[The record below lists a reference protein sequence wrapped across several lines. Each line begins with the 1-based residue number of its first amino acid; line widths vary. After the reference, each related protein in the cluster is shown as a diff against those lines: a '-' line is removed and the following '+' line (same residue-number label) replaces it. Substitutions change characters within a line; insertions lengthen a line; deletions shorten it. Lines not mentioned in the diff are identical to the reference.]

1 MPSSLSVVIL
11 AAGQGK
17 RMHSA
22 LPKVLHPLAGK
33 PIAAHVIDAARSL
46 GPRAICVVYG
56 HGGEQV
62 RDALAAPDL
71 AFVLQD
77 PPRGTGDAVRK
88 ALAAIPPDGVTLIL
102 LGDVPLVPTAALERL
117 VRAAQDGKLA
127 VLTARVPDPHGLG
140 RVVRDPY
147 GHVRAIVEERDATP
161 DQRRIDEINTGVIAA
176 PTAKLARWVAALR
189 DDNAQK
195 EFYLTDAIGLA
206 VGEGVHVDALL
217 HDDERDV
224 RGINDRLQLAQCE
237 RIFQR
242 RHADALLRRGTWIAD
257 PDRFDVRGTLACG
270 RDVRIDVGC
279 VFEGHVELGDDVVVG
294 AHCVLANVTIGPGT
308 RIAPFS
314 HLEDATVGAACRIGP
329 YARLRPGAE
338 LADEVH
344 IGNFVEVK
352 ASRLGHGAKANH
364 LAYLGD
370 ADVGANVNYGAG
382 AITAN
387 YDGANKHRTVIGDD
401 VHIGSNCVLV
411 APLTIGAGA
420 TVGAGTTL
428 AQDAPPGGL
437 TLARPATVTVPHWRR
452 PVKAKKG

>member
-62 RDALAAPDL
+62 RDTLAAPDL

-102 LGDVPLVPTAALERL
+102 LADVPLVPTAALERL
-117 VRAAQDGKLA
+117 VRVAQDGKLA

-147 GHVRAIVEERDATP
+147 GHVRAIVEERDASP
-161 DQRRIDEINTGVIAA
+161 EQRRIDEINTGVIAA
-176 PTAKLARWVAALR
+176 PTAKLAKWVAALR

-195 EFYLTDAIGLA
+195 EFYLTDAIGMA
-206 VGEGVHVDALL
+206 VAEGVNVDALL

-242 RHADALLRRGTWIAD
+242 RHADTLLRRGTWIAD
-257 PDRFDVRGTLACG
+257 PDRFDLRGTLACG

-279 VFEGHVELGDDVVVG
+279 VFEGRVELGDDVVVG